1 MIKTTGERKNISI
14 LGSLVTLFFL
24 LFEQGV
30 LHFHFVLSPVNC
42 IASPVPFNVTCG
54 HKATSNEGDIE
65 THVDLLG
72 TYC

>member
-1 MIKTTGERKNISI
+1 MLKITGERKNVSI

-30 LHFHFVLSPVNC
+30 LRFHFVLSPINC
-42 IASPVPFNVTCG
+42 VASPAPFSVTCG
-54 HKATSNEGDIE
+54 HKATSNGGDIE
-65 THVDLLG
+65 TPVDLLG